1 LHDDKVWTCKNYYY
15 RFDLSLTRSL
25 VQLLDG
31 DMQVGVEIYGVLQV
45 VKAAPGVSLGPKTLW
60 HIMSTEEEEEEEEGD
75 F

>member
-60 HIMSTEEEEEEEEGD
+60 HIMSTEEEEEEGD

>member
-15 RFDLSLTRSL
+15 RFDLSLTISL
-25 VQLLDG
+25 VQLLDPHA
-31 DMQVGVEIYGVLQV
+31 DGVEIYGVLQV

-60 HIMSTEEEEEEEEGD
+60 HIMSTEEEEEEEEEGD